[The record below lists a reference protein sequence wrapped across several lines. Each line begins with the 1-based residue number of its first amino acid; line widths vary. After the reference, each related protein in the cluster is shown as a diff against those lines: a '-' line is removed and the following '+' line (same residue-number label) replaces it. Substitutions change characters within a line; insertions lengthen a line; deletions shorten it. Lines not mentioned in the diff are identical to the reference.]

1 MTRRQEPT
9 TATTGRRW
17 LDQSGQATVLL
28 VVVVVV
34 ALGAA
39 VLVARLGALVHD
51 RAAARATADAAALAG
66 VTAGDAAVARVAE
79 ANGGVV
85 LEVRRQGSEVEVRV
99 RVGDAEATSRA
110 GPGG

>member
-1 MTRRQEPT
+1 MTDRNDDPLNREYDAPNALAGVEWPT
-9 TATTGRRW
+9 NWRYDPWHFAC
-17 LDQSGQATVLL
+17 AE
-28 VVVVVV
+28 
-34 ALGAA
+34 A
-39 VLVARLGALVHD
+39 VLQRHD